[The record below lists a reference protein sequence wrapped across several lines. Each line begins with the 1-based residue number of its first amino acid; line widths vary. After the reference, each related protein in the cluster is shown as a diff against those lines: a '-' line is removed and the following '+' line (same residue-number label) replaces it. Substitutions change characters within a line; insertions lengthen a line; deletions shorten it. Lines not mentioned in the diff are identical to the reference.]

1 MNIYKEQII
10 PYIGITTI
18 KLYMHINEVKTIL
31 KNAGIKYN
39 IELWPNKGCEPEVP
53 WQIIRIEN
61 TMDIFFANEK
71 IFKISFKKNYLG
83 TLDSGIKVGMLLDEA
98 VTIDKSLHFVD
109 DNDDYE
115 SDNGYWVEIDYETN
129 NIVMISIFIKEALDE
144 ENFFQYKW

>member
-1 MNIYKEQII
+1 
-10 PYIGITTI
+10 
-18 KLYMHINEVKTIL
+18 
-31 KNAGIKYN
+31 
-39 IELWPNKGCEPEVP
+39 
-53 WQIIRIEN
+53 
-61 TMDIFFANEK
+61 MDIFFANEK

-115 SDNGYWVEIDYETN
+115 SDNGYWVEIDSETN